1 MNISDAGI
9 QLIKKHEG
17 CEFVAYKDIVG
28 VLTIGYGH
36 TGNDFD
42 ADTRWQ
48 QWQCDNALQTDLG
61 KFQNCVDKMV
71 TIELT
76 QNQFDALCSF
86 AYNLGCSALANSHLM
101 LKLNSGDTEGAA
113 QEFLKWDHAGGKEI
127 AGLLARREDE
137 QALFMAA

>member
-36 TGNDFD
+36 TGTDFN

-48 QWQCDNALQTDLG
+48 QWQCDNALQVDLL
-61 KFQNCVDKMV
+61 KFQACVNKMAMV
-71 TIELT
+71 ELT

-86 AYNLGCSALANSHLM
+86 AYNLGCNALANSSLM
-101 LKLNSGDTEGAA
+101 LKLNNGDVDGAA
-113 QEFLKWDHAGGKEI
+113 QEFLKWDHAGGHVVN
-127 AGLLARREDE
+127 GLLARREDE